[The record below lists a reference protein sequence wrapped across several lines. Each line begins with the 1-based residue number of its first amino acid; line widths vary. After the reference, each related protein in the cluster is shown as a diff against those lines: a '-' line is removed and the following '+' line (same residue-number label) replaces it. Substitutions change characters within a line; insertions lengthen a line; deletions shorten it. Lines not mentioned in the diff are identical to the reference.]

1 MRAPEMAPSAAPLTE
16 LSGRQKAVILG
27 SVMVGLFVA
36 AMDQTVVSTALPRV
50 VAELRGLNLYS
61 WVFTAYM
68 LTSTALVPIIGK
80 LGDMYGRKP
89 LFMIGIIVFMVASV
103 FTGAA
108 QTIEQLVVMR
118 GLQGIGA
125 GFIMANSFTIIGDLF
140 PPSERGKYTG
150 LFSGVFGLAS
160 VTGPFIGGYLTD
172 EISWRW
178 VFYVNLPIGL
188 IALPAL
194 YFGLPGRRGPRNR
207 HSLDILGSAALV
219 AATVPFLLACV
230 WVGEQRYGLTSPVTL
245 GLFAISAAMPV
256 AFVLIESRAKE
267 PVLPLG
273 IFRNAVVSL
282 GTVNMFVTGIAM
294 FGVISFVPLFV
305 QGALGASATRS
316 GSVTMPMTIAMVVTS
331 LLAGQAVSRMGRY
344 KWQGV
349 LGSVFVTL
357 GIFLLSRMTVD
368 TSGLEVSLNMVVMG
382 LGIGMGMPVFT
393 VAVQNAVPHRLLG
406 VVSASSQFFRQMGG
420 MLGVAILGAALTA
433 RLSDEIPRTMPESVR
448 SGTPPDLL
456 ARAEDPQTM
465 LNPVALGRLRESF
478 EALGPDGAR
487 LFAEALERMR
497 AALATALSGVFLTG
511 AGLMLIA
518 VLSAL
523 LMPEI
528 PLRRTVHGEGEGMPR
543 PAEDGLRAAPAGA
556 PPGARP
562 RTADTPGELA
572 APGQGRTADD

>member
-1 MRAPEMAPSAAPLTE
+1 MRAPETAPAAAPLTE
-16 LSGRQKAVILG
+16 LSGRQKAIILG
-27 SVMVGLFVA
+27 SVMIGLFVA
-36 AMDQTVVSTALPRV
+36 AMDQMVVSTALPRV

-89 LFMIGIIVFMVASV
+89 LFIIGIVVFMLASLL
-103 FTGAA
+103 TGAA
-108 QTIEQLVVMR
+108 QSIEQLVIFR
-118 GLQGIGA
+118 GLQGVGA

-172 EISWRW
+172 ELSWRW

-194 YFGLPGRRGPRNR
+194 YFGLPGRRGPRVR
-207 HSLDILGSAALV
+207 HSLDILGSTALV
-219 AATVPFLLACV
+219 LATVPFLLACV
-230 WVGEQRYGLTSPVTL
+230 WVGERRYGLTSPVIL
-245 GLFAISAAMPV
+245 GLFAFSVVMTV
-256 AFVLIESRAKE
+256 AFVLIERRAQE

-305 QGALGASATRS
+305 QGALGKSATRS

-349 LGSVFVTL
+349 VGSVLVTL

-382 LGIGMGMPVFT
+382 LGMGMGMPVFT

-433 RLSDEIPRTMPESVR
+433 RLSDEIARTMPESVR
-448 SGTPPDLL
+448 AGTPPELL

-465 LNPVALGRLRESF
+465 LNPVALGRLREGF

-518 VLSAL
+518 ILSAL

-528 PLRRTVHGEGEGMPR
+528 PLRRTVHGEGDGMPQPAGDDPR
-543 PAEDGLRAAPAGA
+543 PVPAGA
-556 PPGARP
+556 PPAGRSRTAAP
-562 RTADTPGELA
+562 DDLTAPSQARTADN
-572 APGQGRTADD
+572 